1 MAILRW
7 FFIFLLLFIIYGFYL
22 AYQDQDSLIK
32 FLIRENDLV
41 KSECL
46 KWYDT
51 KRGRRLPELQGRQN
65 DTEARQIRRLFRV
78 RYVPPYGM

>member
-32 FLIRENDLV
+32 FLIRENDLI
-41 KSECL
+41 KSQCQ
-46 KWYDT
+46 KWYDA
-51 KRGRRLPELQGRQN
+51 KRGRRLPELQSREN
-65 DTEARQIRRLFRV
+65 DKTAREIRRLFRM
-78 RYVPPYGM
+78 RYVQAYGM